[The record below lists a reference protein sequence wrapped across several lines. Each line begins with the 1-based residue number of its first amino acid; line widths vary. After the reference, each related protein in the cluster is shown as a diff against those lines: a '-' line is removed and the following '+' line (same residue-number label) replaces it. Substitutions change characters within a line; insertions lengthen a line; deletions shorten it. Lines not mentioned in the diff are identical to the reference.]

1 MALVV
6 NAGLTKLG
14 IEAPPPPKIKKAF
27 LGSFPYST
35 AMAPITEAEEEEN
48 TADQMVY
55 ESDCDDNSDTED
67 SGDDEIDMVE
77 EDEESEA
84 AAKGV
89 PEKNEKAGGKN
100 KNKSAA
106 NRNQSNE
113 LNELT
118 KAITSSSAWRQ
129 EFDRRAEG
137 KDLKGLIAGYGI
149 RWNIKYQSRMRAY
162 NAREV
167 IDAMLQDE
175 YVKYQDQISRLSRK
189 ENRKKLG
196 HFKEIQFTAKEWRMI
211 DELNQELK
219 VRGKLLN
226 SYSFSKILNNLSFD
240 QPFDRLTKIM
250 EGDGP
255 TGAFVLPN
263 YYQMIKDLKK
273 KEEGCDRGH
282 ALHPMY
288 VKMIEKL
295 QTYQDE
301 ALKCE
306 TLVMATILHPSFR
319 LNLFTHCWPESAD
332 MAKKLLERHFKKR
345 DELLRKKKEDNN
357 EISQKKPETVDE
369 DNIFELFNAAKIEE
383 SKELEV
389 YVKNMD

>member
-6 NAGLTKLG
+6 NAGLTELG

-35 AMAPITEAEEEEN
+35 AMAPITKAEEEEN

-55 ESDCDDNSDTED
+55 ESDCDDDSDTED

-100 KNKSAA
+100 KNKSSA

-129 EFDRRAEG
+129 EFDQRAEG

-149 RWNIKYQSRMRAY
+149 CWNNKYQSRMRAY

-167 IDAMLQDE
+167 
-175 YVKYQDQISRLSRK
+175 SS
-189 ENRKKLG
+189 
-196 HFKEIQFTAKEWRMI
+196 
-211 DELNQELK
+211 
-219 VRGKLLN
+219 
-226 SYSFSKILNNLSFD
+226 
-240 QPFDRLTKIM
+240 
-250 EGDGP
+250 
-255 TGAFVLPN
+255 
-263 YYQMIKDLKK
+263 
-273 KEEGCDRGH
+273 
-282 ALHPMY
+282 
-288 VKMIEKL
+288 
-295 QTYQDE
+295 
-301 ALKCE
+301 
-306 TLVMATILHPSFR
+306 
-319 LNLFTHCWPESAD
+319 
-332 MAKKLLERHFKKR
+332 
-345 DELLRKKKEDNN
+345 
-357 EISQKKPETVDE
+357 
-369 DNIFELFNAAKIEE
+369 
-383 SKELEV
+383 
-389 YVKNMD
+389 